1 VLTLSLLDG
10 KRLRRLASSGWLL
23 PVKRVVSQTLQQTAE
38 RASLHR
44 LEEKLRPLVV
54 KVAAGAPRRI
64 NLLIPELRSG
74 SLYGG
79 YIAKLTL
86 AQRLAAMG
94 NRVRLV
100 IVDPSQFSLA
110 RLGEALHGNAGFSE
124 LLEQVE
130 VVYQGDRNEPLQIS
144 GADAFVATTWWS
156 AHLAAE
162 VVDSVGSKPFLYLIQ
177 EYEPF
182 TYPMGSWFAM
192 AHASYQHPHYA
203 LFSSSLLRDFFKL
216 NHIGVFAAPTATKGD
231 MGQAA
236 FENAIVCYQETEL
249 SSSLAASAVRLE
261 AGKGRLLFYARPEG
275 HAHRNLYELGYL
287 GLSRAI
293 EEGLFADGW
302 EFHGIGSERGDQPL
316 PGGRTLKMLSKLGF
330 DAYRQRLLDYDLGL
344 SLMYTP
350 HPSLLPLEM
359 AAAGQPVVTNTCL
372 NKTEQSLEAL
382 SGNLLGALPTI
393 AGVRDGLRSALEI
406 TPDIERRRLG
416 TNVAWA
422 RTWGE
427 AYHDALMANVQAW
440 LS

>member
-1 VLTLSLLDG
+1 M
-10 KRLRRLASSGWLL
+10 
-23 PVKRVVSQTLQQTAE
+23 LQRTAE

-44 LEEKLRPLVV
+44 LEEKLRPLMV
-54 KVAAGAPRRI
+54 KVGAGAPRRI
-64 NLLIPELRSG
+64 NLLIPELHRG

-79 YIAKLTL
+79 YIAKLNL

-100 IVDPSQFSLA
+100 IVDPGPFSLA
-110 RLGEALHGNAGFSE
+110 QLAEALKGNAGLTQ

-130 VVYQGDRNEPLQIS
+130 VIYLGDRKEPLHIS

-156 AHLAAE
+156 AYLAAE
-162 VVDSVGSKPFLYLIQ
+162 VAESVGGRPFLYLIQ

-192 AHASYQHPHYA
+192 AHASYRHPHHA
-203 LFSSSLLRDFFKL
+203 LFSSSLLRDFFQL
-216 NHIGVFAAPTATKGD
+216 NEIGVFAASAANTGQ
-231 MGQAA
+231 MGQSA
-236 FENAIVCYQETEL
+236 FENAIVSYDEAEL
-249 SSSLAASAVRLE
+249 SASLAASTARLR

-287 GLSRAI
+287 GLIRAI

-316 PGGRTLKMLSKLGF
+316 PGGRTLKMLGKLGF

-359 AAAGQPVVTNTCL
+359 AAAGQLVVTNICL
-372 NKTEQSLEAL
+372 NKTEQRLAAL
-382 SGNLLGALPTI
+382 SVNLIGSVPTI
-393 AGVRDGLRSALEI
+393 AGVRDSLGSALEI
-406 TPDIERRRLG
+406 CPDIDRRRQG
-416 TNVAWA
+416 TKVAWA
-422 RTWGE
+422 RTWDD
-427 AYHDALMANVQAW
+427 AYDASLMAKVQAW
-440 LS
+440 LT

>member
-1 VLTLSLLDG
+1 MSLLDG

-23 PVKRVVSQTLQQTAE
+23 PIKRALSQTLQQTAE

-64 NLLIPELRSG
+64 NLLIPELHRG
-74 SLYGG
+74 SLYAG
-79 YIAKLTL
+79 YIAKLIL

-100 IVDPSQFSLA
+100 IIDPSPFSLT
-110 RLGEALHGNAGFSE
+110 RLVEALQGNARFAQ

-130 VVYQGDRNEPLQIS
+130 VVYQGDRKGPLQIS
-144 GADAFVATTWWS
+144 SADSFVATTWWS

-162 VVDSVGSKPFLYLIQ
+162 VVESIEGKPFLYLIQ

-192 AHASYQHPHYA
+192 AHASYQHPHHA
-203 LFSSSLLRDFFKL
+203 LFSSSLLRDFFER
-216 NHIGVFAAPTATKGD
+216 NNIGVFAAPTGTTGP

-236 FENAIVCYQETEL
+236 FENAIVSYEETAL
-249 SSSLAASAVRLE
+249 SASLAASAARLR
-261 AGKGRLLFYARPEG
+261 AGRGRLLFYARPEG

-287 GLSRAI
+287 GLSLAI

-302 EFHGIGSERGDQPL
+302 EFHGIGSERSDQPL
-316 PGGRTLKMLSKLGF
+316 PGTRRLKMLGKLGF
-330 DAYRQRLLDYDLGL
+330 DAYRQCLLDYDLGL

-359 AAAGQPVVTNTCL
+359 AAAGQLVVTNTCL
-372 NKTEQSLEAL
+372 NKTEPRLEAL
-382 SGNLLGALPTI
+382 SANLIGAPPTI
-393 AGVRDGLRSALEI
+393 AGVRDSLQSALEI
-406 TPDIERRRLG
+406 SPDIDRRRRG
-416 TNVAWA
+416 TKVAWA
-422 RTWGE
+422 RTWDD
-427 AYHDALMANVQAW
+427 AYNASLLAMVQAW
-440 LS
+440 LNA

>member
-1 VLTLSLLDG
+1 MSLLDG

-54 KVAAGAPRRI
+54 KVDAGAPRRI
-64 NLLIPELRSG
+64 NLLIPELHRG

-100 IVDPSQFSLA
+100 IVDPGPFSLA
-110 RLGEALHGNAGFSE
+110 RLGEALQGNARFAQ

-130 VVYQGDRNEPLQIS
+130 VVYQGDRKAALRIS
-144 GADAFVATTWWS
+144 DADAFIATTWWS

-162 VVDSVGSKPFLYLIQ
+162 VVESMRGKPFLYLIQ

-192 AHASYQHPHYA
+192 AHASYQYPHHA
-203 LFSSSLLRDFFKL
+203 LFSSSLLRDFFEL
-216 NHIGVFAAPTATKGD
+216 NDIGVFAAQTATTGYL
-231 MGQAA
+231 GQTA
-236 FENAIVCYQETEL
+236 FENAIVSYTEPEL
-249 SSSLAASAVRLE
+249 SASLSASAARLQ

-293 EEGLFADGW
+293 EDGLFADGW

-316 PGGRTLKMLSKLGF
+316 PGGRTLKMLGKLGF

-344 SLMYTP
+344 SLMYTQ

-359 AAAGQPVVTNTCL
+359 AAAGQLVVTNTCL
-372 NKTEQSLEAL
+372 NKSEQRLAAL
-382 SGNLLGALPTI
+382 SGNLIGAVPTLT
-393 AGVRDGLRSALEI
+393 GVRNGLGSALEAS
-406 TPDIERRRLG
+406 PDIERRRQG
-416 TNVAWA
+416 AQVAWA
-422 RTWGE
+422 RTWDE
-427 AYHDALMANVQAW
+427 AYHDSLMADVQAW